1 MLAVLTCYNFNH
13 YLPRADHLASRSQ
26 LAAVSYWEHSPH
38 LSLWISGST
47 LRLTH
52 CYAIQMSLSFCFK
65 RNLHF
70 SVRNHVLT
78 GTPPVPGRWQNTSV
92 DLAYWHTCGTIF
104 PICKALVAVGNVIVA
119 PLLYCSSGIKAFQ
132 KVREELSVSGWNR
145 TPQKLLTSWK
155 LATLLNNA
163 YLLEEITECSELWEV
178 SGASSCVV
186 SDCHSGAEQA
196 VKPLGSRDR
205 DMIKRT
211 QI

>member
-1 MLAVLTCYNFNH
+1 M
-13 YLPRADHLASRSQ
+13 
-26 LAAVSYWEHSPH
+26 
-38 LSLWISGST
+38 
-47 LRLTH
+47 
-52 CYAIQMSLSFCFK
+52 
-65 RNLHF
+65 
-70 SVRNHVLT
+70 
-78 GTPPVPGRWQNTSV
+78 
-92 DLAYWHTCGTIF
+92 
-104 PICKALVAVGNVIVA
+104 VA

-132 KVREELSVSGWNR
+132 KVREELSGSGWNR